1 MPPSLSQPP
10 SVVPLPRPH
19 DGAVTLPGHGRTL
32 LRQVRRVQ
40 EESARRG
47 RTAASPLARRPP
59 PKKKV
64 GD

>member
-1 MPPSLSQPP
+1 MEASRAHRAAPAQPAPVPPSLSQPP

-40 EESARRG
+40 
-47 RTAASPLARRPP
+47 
-59 PKKKV
+59 
-64 GD
+64 